1 MGGIN
6 IYCGSFQG
14 EDKSCSAFEGV
25 LGAMGE
31 MASEAERL
39 VIARIKAS
47 LSQDEDADYLI
58 IEPDDA
64 RQLIPLLRQYA
75 ASVNSRLAIPG
86 DHFDQMARD
95 ERAFPRR
102 ETDLKYG
109 EGLGW
114 RAWCARDLL
123 KAFEVADAESGEVA
137 LVW

>member
-6 IYCGSFQG
+6 VYCGSFQG

-25 LGAMGE
+25 LGGMDAIG
-31 MASEAERL
+31 SQSERL

-47 LSQDEDADYLI
+47 LSEDEDADYLI
-58 IEPDDA
+58 IDPNDA
-64 RQLIPLLRQYA
+64 RLLLPLLRRYA
-75 ASVNSRLAIPG
+75 AQVARELTVPG

-95 ERAFPRR
+95 ERASPGR

-109 EGLGW
+109 DGLGW
-114 RAWCARDLL
+114 RAWCVRDLL
-123 KAFEVADAESGEVA
+123 KAFETADAESEEVA